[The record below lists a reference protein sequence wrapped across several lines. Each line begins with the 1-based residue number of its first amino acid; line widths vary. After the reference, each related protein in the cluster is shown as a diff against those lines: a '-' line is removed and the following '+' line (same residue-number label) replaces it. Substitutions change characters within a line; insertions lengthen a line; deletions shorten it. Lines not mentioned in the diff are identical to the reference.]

1 MTLQELKETTEIP
14 EYGVKIPTAKKLRES
29 SRLVAEKQLEN
40 DTWIAA
46 YQDGYALYYSC
57 GHNTVFPIQLCGDY
71 LYVSSGVSS
80 YIPEHFFD
88 GEPWYIRLVLE
99 GEDRLERNQRAKEQ
113 GSTVSYHAI
122 SEEWEAMGD
131 AGGNPLQC
139 LVDREN
145 RKEMLQ
151 CLTERQRAAVSL
163 CLFQQKSRK
172 EAARELGISSAAVS
186 AILSQAARK
195 LRRKY
200 LSGIQAGKAVAAI

>member
-1 MTLQELKETTEIP
+1 MTLQELKEITEIP
-14 EYGVKIPTAKKLRES
+14 EQGIKIPTAKRLRES
-29 SRLVAEKQLEN
+29 GRLVAERQLKN

-46 YQDGYALYYSC
+46 YQDGYALYHSC
-57 GHNTVFPIQLCGDY
+57 GHNTVFPIQLCRDY

-80 YIPEHFFD
+80 YIPEHFFN

-131 AGGNPLQC
+131 AGGNPLQH

-145 RKEMLQ
+145 RKEILQ
-151 CLTERQRAAVSL
+151 CLTERQRSAVSL

-172 EAARELGISSAAVS
+172 EAAKELGISSAAVS
-186 AILSQAARK
+186 GILSQATRK
-195 LRRKY
+195 LRKKY
-200 LSGIQAGKAVAAI
+200 PSGSQAEKAVAAI